1 MELTEFLNWA
11 NLATYSGAMAA
22 TVLFTQI
29 LKGILDKVFYIPTRF
44 LAYIVAFAVL
54 VCAHIF
60 TATLNISTFLLC
72 IVNAAIVATSAS
84 GTVDA
89 VRSLS

>member
-1 MELTEFLNWA
+1 MELTELLNWA
-11 NLATYSGAMAA
+11 NLATYSGAMAV
-22 TVLFTQI
+22 TVLLTQL
-29 LKGILDKVFYIPTRF
+29 LKGMLDKIIYIPTRF
-44 LAYIVAFAVL
+44 LAYIVAFLVL
-54 VCAHIF
+54 LCAHIF
-60 TATLNISTFLLC
+60 TGALTASAFLLC